1 MNEKEK
7 LTQLNKKMNDS
18 KEILMKQNEQMIS
31 ENERLKEQQKNL

>member
-7 LTQLNKKMNDS
+7 LTQLNKKIDDS